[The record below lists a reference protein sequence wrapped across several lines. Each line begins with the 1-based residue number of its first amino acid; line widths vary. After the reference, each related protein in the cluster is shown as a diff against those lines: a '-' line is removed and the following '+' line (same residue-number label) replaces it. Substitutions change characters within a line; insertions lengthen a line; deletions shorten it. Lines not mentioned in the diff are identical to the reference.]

1 MRIAAAYDNGDIAKK
16 FGHANAFKVY
26 QIDDA
31 GKIQWGREIRVAN
44 MDEQHEEKANFLRGA
59 GVSKLICGGI
69 CKASQK
75 AVANAGIEL
84 FGGVAGDADKALDA
98 LLAGTLVYETDP
110 DKLKCEDENK
120 DSGEN

>member
-1 MRIAAAYDNGDIAKK
+1 MRIAVAFEDGAIAPK
-16 FGHANAFKVY
+16 FGHTKAFKVY
-26 QIDDA
+26 QVDDA

-44 MDEQHEEKANFLRGA
+44 TDEEREEKANFLRGA

-69 CKASQK
+69 CKAGQK

-84 FGGVAGDADKALDA
+84 FGGVAGDADQALDA

-110 DKLKCEDENK
+110 DKLKCEDEDK
-120 DSGEN
+120 DDAEK